1 MPRIPEGAKTTDLA
15 PVANAA
21 RQQGVLSRIAG
32 AVRYAIAGVS
42 PDTWMSPNQP
52 VTPVAQGAAGRRL
65 DYPVGVNLTYTP
77 RSTELTSFGQLRAL
91 ADRCDLVRL
100 AIETRK
106 DQMAS
111 LVWTVGHVDDSKDVA
126 TDARVKALI
135 DLFKRPDG
143 VYGWQAWL
151 RMLIEEVLVTD
162 ATAIYPRKRN
172 NGEPLGFDLIDG
184 TTIKPLVDDSGRRPS
199 APSPAFQQV
208 LKGIPAVDYTA
219 DELLYAPRNPR
230 VHKFYGF
237 SPVEQVLLTINI
249 ALRRAAGQ
257 LQYFTEGNIPAA
269 FASVPQEWTPEQIQ
283 QFQTYWDTV
292 IEGDQ
297 AYKRKVRF
305 VPGGTKVEAV
315 KDAPLKD
322 EFDEWIARV
331 ICYCFSLPPTA
342 FVKQQNR
349 STSETQQEAA
359 LKEGLAP
366 LMVWVKETLDYLIQ
380 HHLGMAD
387 LQFKWVEE
395 ESLDPT
401 AQATILTTY
410 QKQGVYSVNEIRAK
424 LGEDP
429 LPDDGANAY
438 LIFTATGA
446 TPLERAL
453 EPPPAPVAPGS
464 DPTDPDQPPPK
475 GGKPAP
481 KDKAEKHAHGDLT
494 KAAEPLTN
502 RETALRD
509 AFAAALD
516 VVREAAVKKLKKLGK
531 TAADGTRGDNGTA
544 PSDAWLAD
552 YITDLDTSGLSLARD
567 DYSDTLQAV
576 ATDGSKHEVA
586 RLIVTEPDVLTE
598 APEAVASIFGGKD
611 PDAVK
616 WATEHAADML
626 SKDGASGQLAE
637 ATREMVRQTLAKAL
651 ADDASHTGLA
661 DLLEQSYAFSPERA
675 ELIATTEIRNAQGK
689 GAYIG
694 ASAVGMKAKRW
705 LLSNDEGICIACQ
718 RNAKQEWIPI
728 EQPFHSGDAAP
739 IAHPHCRCDAAYKR
753 KLPEN

>member
-111 LVWTVGHVDDSKDVA
+111 LVWTIGHVDDSKDVA
-126 TDARVKALI
+126 ADARVKALI

-172 NGEPLGFDLIDG
+172 NGEPMGFDLIDG

-429 LPDDGANAY
+429 LPDEGANAY

-446 TPLERAL
+446 APLERAL

-464 DPTDPDQPPPK
+464 APPDPDQPPPK

-481 KDKAEKHAHGDLT
+481 KDKAEKHAHGHLT

-516 VVREAAVKKLKKLGK
+516 VVREAAVKQLNTLGK
-531 TAADGTRGDNGTA
+531 AAPVDDGSRNYTPEEITLFTDRYVTA
-544 PSDAWLAD
+544 L
-552 YITDLDTSGLSLARD
+552 DLSGLSLAWD

-576 ATDGSKHEVA
+576 AADGSKHEVA
-586 RLIVTEPDVLTE
+586 RLIVTEPDIEGTPAAIDILNHQ
-598 APEAVASIFGGKD
+598 D
-611 PDAVK
+611 PRAIQ
-616 WATEHAADML
+616 WAADHAAKML
-626 SKDGASGQLAE
+626 GKDGAGGQLADT
-637 ATREMVRQTLAKAL
+637 TREMVRQAIANALDAHATNDEL
-651 ADDASHTGLA
+651 ADMLGET
-661 DLLEQSYAFSPERA
+661 YAFSPERA
-675 ELIATTEIRNAQGK
+675 ELIARTEVANALEQGSYL
-689 GAYIG
+689 GAAG
-694 ASAVGMKAKRW
+694 VGMKAKKW
-705 LLSNDEGICIACQ
+705 LLSNDEGICAPCSA
-718 RNAKQEWIPI
+718 NAAQQWIPI
-728 EQPFHSGDAAP
+728 DQPFQSGDAAP
-739 IAHPHCRCDAAYKR
+739 IAHPRCRCSAAYRR
-753 KLPEN
+753 KLPEE